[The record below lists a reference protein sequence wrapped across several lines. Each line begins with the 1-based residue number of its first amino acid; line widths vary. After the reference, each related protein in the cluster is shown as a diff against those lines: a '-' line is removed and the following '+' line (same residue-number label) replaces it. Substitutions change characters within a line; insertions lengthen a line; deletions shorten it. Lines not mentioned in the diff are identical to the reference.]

1 MTANSEYK
9 SDRTSSNMC
18 GCTLMNNQDGYNIA
32 RVMRRK
38 PNVTVSEFPSM
49 IRIDAK
55 GTVVFDFDELSDA
68 LGYGEDEPFGQ
79 PNLEEVMSTHYGRMI
94 NLDNSTVFFA
104 NPEDAAEALG
114 FDLTEL
120 TAAT

>member
-1 MTANSEYK
+1 MTTEPRFK
-9 SDRTSSNMC
+9 SDPTSSNMC
-18 GCTLMNNQDGYNIA
+18 GVTLMNNQDGYAIA
-32 RVMRRK
+32 RVMRGK

-55 GTVVFDFDELSDA
+55 GTVVFDFDEIGEA
-68 LGYGEDEPFGQ
+68 LGYSEDEPFNQ

-94 NLDNSTVFFA
+94 NLDNATVFFA

-114 FDLTEL
+114 FDLADL
-120 TAAT
+120 TPTA